1 MNAHI
6 RQTERKNSSHFAIWI
21 ALILLIMVNFS
32 TSTNMINFSLS
43 SSTVQTA
50 LRYSR
55 SELSCFKSGPGTT
68 FSVSRSSA
76 RRYTPTTPNSSAAAE
91 SHTGANPSFERS
103 SLIFLL
109 LNEGCDENH

>member
-50 LRYSR
+50 LQYSR
-55 SELSCFKSGPGTT
+55 SESPVLKAVPVPPSPSVDPLPGALNPQG
-68 FSVSRSSA
+68 SA
-76 RRYTPTTPNSSAAAE
+76 VNALASAVYPQASALNPQARGF
-91 SHTGANPSFERS
+91 HTLHNGMT
-103 SLIFLL
+103 
-109 LNEGCDENH
+109 

>member
-50 LRYSR
+50 LQYSR
-55 SELSCFKSGPGTT
+55 SESPVLKAVPVPPSPSVDPLPGATPQPPQKAQLLPKAIPVPTPPLSE
-68 FSVSRSSA
+68 V
-76 RRYTPTTPNSSAAAE
+76 
-91 SHTGANPSFERS
+91 H
-103 SLIFLL
+103 
-109 LNEGCDENH
+109 